1 MSDFT
6 VKIEYKNKD
15 LETVIEREY
24 EFSQYT
30 ELLNLE
36 LMRVIAETEDAFYH
50 LTGEKKED
58 WDNETKTATVLFG
71 ARVISMTIGQKH
83 MVINGVNVAM
93 LAAPVIVESRTF
105 LPLRAIAN
113 VFGIP
118 AENISY
124 FRRSKTVNIIKE

>member
-15 LETVIEREY
+15 LETVVEKEY

-50 LTGEKKED
+50 LTGKEKD
-58 WDNETKTATVLFG
+58 SWDSETKSRFQHIRHKLLDQANAIRRLPQTLSYRG
-71 ARVISMTIGQKH
+71 ISAAS
-83 MVINGVNVAM
+83 INFSE
-93 LAAPVIVESRTF
+93 I
-105 LPLRAIAN
+105 IAKDIN
-113 VFGIP
+113 EGL
-118 AENISY
+118 
-124 FRRSKTVNIIKE
+124 IK

>member
-36 LMRVIAETEDAFYH
+36 LMRIIAEAEDAFYY
-50 LTGEKKED
+50 LTGKKKEN
-58 WDNETKTATVLFG
+58 WDDETKSRFQHIRHKLLDQANAIKRLPQTLSYRGISASSVNFSE
-71 ARVISMTIGQKH
+71 VIAKD
-83 MVINGVNVAM
+83 INSG
-93 LAAPVIVESRTF
+93 L
-105 LPLRAIAN
+105 
-113 VFGIP
+113 
-118 AENISY
+118 
-124 FRRSKTVNIIKE
+124 IK